1 MVEIEVQKA
10 CQGDCIWLRCVAEKS
25 VNIVIDAGPST
36 FAAGFKN
43 LIDKIAGNKERIDL
57 LIFSHID
64 DDHIRG
70 CIRYLQDEGKKI
82 IDKVWI
88 NGSGTSVYS
97 NMQEHSPNNV
107 SGLVSLIEEKGIS
120 IEYPIFEGKE
130 YNFCEGVIKVIAP
143 TEKEVLNVAEKIE
156 KRNKIQEHASDSF
169 LGNIDEAVDE
179 YKSDTSETNRASIII
194 CVEFENK
201 KLLFSGDSTSENI
214 LRAINKY
221 YACDEFEIV
230 KLPHH
235 GSPRNISRELI
246 KQIKSERFIIS
257 TNKRVDKVMP
267 NPEILLMLFVLFCCI
282 GIMQIFAKRF
292 GYRIRK
298 KMAPMR
304 GALVQIGDRNLD
316 FEINYS
322 GVREI
327 DECLVALDDMRYA
340 LKTSLQ
346 KQWETEQEKNRQM
359 SALVHDIKTPLTV
372 VRGNSELLLET
383 ELTDEQKNYADYISG
398 SVLQIQNYV
407 QTLIE
412 VTKSQEGISQ
422 APVNVNVYDVLA
434 DIKKQT
440 LGLSEVYQHQINWKE
455 ELESENSDSVISV
468 VYDRV
473 VRAVMNVVRN
483 AAEHT
488 PKGSVI
494 NITVTYSDGELAFTV
509 EDSGSGFTPE
519 GLAHGTE
526 QFFMDDSSRTGG
538 SHYGIGLFFAKKVAE
553 EHGGKIVLANSNET
567 SGAKVEISF
576 TSQ

>member
-1 MVEIEVQKA
+1 MGRVKSKNKKNKRGTLGLGSMFEAYIFLMGFALVIWVIISYFAFNVLINIGAIYPANYAEYRINEVFEQIETANEVTEDIIPDVCHYVVFSEDGEIISGNLGEKDVETARKVLA
-10 CQGDCIWLRCVAEKS
+10 
-25 VNIVIDAGPST
+25 N
-36 FAAGFKN
+36 KN
-43 LIDKIAGNKERIDL
+43 YSD
-57 LIFSHID
+57 
-64 DDHIRG
+64 
-70 CIRYLQDEGKKI
+70 GK
-82 IDKVWI
+82 
-88 NGSGTSVYS
+88 Y
-97 NMQEHSPNNV
+97 
-107 SGLVSLIEEKGIS
+107 
-120 IEYPIFEGKE
+120 Y
-130 YNFCEGVIKVIAP
+130 KVIP
-143 TEKEVLNVAEKIE
+143 RT
-156 KRNKIQEHASDSF
+156 
-169 LGNIDEAVDE
+169 DE
-179 YKSDTSETNRASIII
+179 YVVLQYRLKPQYKSLWMNE
-194 CVEFENK
+194 
-201 KLLFSGDSTSENI
+201 
-214 LRAINKY
+214 
-221 YACDEFEIV
+221 
-230 KLPHH
+230 H
-235 GSPRNISRELI
+235 
-246 KQIKSERFIIS
+246 
-257 TNKRVDKVMP
+257 MP
-267 NPEILLMLFVLFCCI
+267 NPEMLLMLFVLFCCI

-359 SALVHDIKTPLTV
+359 SALAHDIKTPLTV

-468 VYDRV
+468 VYDHV

>member
-1 MVEIEVQKA
+1 MGRVKSKNKKNKRGTLGLGSMFEAYIFLMGFALVIWVIISYFAFSVLINIGAIYPANYAEYRINEVFEQIETANEVTEDIIPDVCHYVVFSEDGEVISGNLGEKDVETARKVLA
-10 CQGDCIWLRCVAEKS
+10 
-25 VNIVIDAGPST
+25 N
-36 FAAGFKN
+36 KN
-43 LIDKIAGNKERIDL
+43 YSD
-57 LIFSHID
+57 
-64 DDHIRG
+64 
-70 CIRYLQDEGKKI
+70 GK
-82 IDKVWI
+82 
-88 NGSGTSVYS
+88 Y
-97 NMQEHSPNNV
+97 
-107 SGLVSLIEEKGIS
+107 
-120 IEYPIFEGKE
+120 Y
-130 YNFCEGVIKVIAP
+130 KVIP
-143 TEKEVLNVAEKIE
+143 RT
-156 KRNKIQEHASDSF
+156 
-169 LGNIDEAVDE
+169 DE
-179 YKSDTSETNRASIII
+179 YFVLQYRLKPQYKSLWMNE
-194 CVEFENK
+194 
-201 KLLFSGDSTSENI
+201 
-214 LRAINKY
+214 
-221 YACDEFEIV
+221 
-230 KLPHH
+230 H
-235 GSPRNISRELI
+235 
-246 KQIKSERFIIS
+246 
-257 TNKRVDKVMP
+257 MP

-455 ELESENSDSVISV
+455 EL
-468 VYDRV
+468 
-473 VRAVMNVVRN
+473 
-483 AAEHT
+483 
-488 PKGSVI
+488 
-494 NITVTYSDGELAFTV
+494 
-509 EDSGSGFTPE
+509 
-519 GLAHGTE
+519 
-526 QFFMDDSSRTGG
+526 
-538 SHYGIGLFFAKKVAE
+538 
-553 EHGGKIVLANSNET
+553 
-567 SGAKVEISF
+567 
-576 TSQ
+576 